1 MEQQEILQAI
11 RELLRSRG
19 WQWLEGE
26 INAYVEK
33 KRTRLEDIPD
43 YQLDKEQGYIKGLR
57 WPRKKI
63 DEIIK
68 QGTDNAST

>member
-1 MEQQEILQAI
+1 MEQDQIKAL
-11 RELLRSRG
+11 RELLNSPG
-19 WQWLEGE
+19 WQWLEAQ
-26 INAYVEK
+26 INEYIEK

-63 DEIIK
+63 DEVIK
-68 QGTDNAST
+68 GITHAST